1 MDEHFIKIHKWLYPV
16 SWIYGAVVVMRNKL
30 FDWGIFR
37 SKSFDVPVICVGNL
51 AVGGTGKTPHTEY
64 LIKLLHDKYQVAVLS
79 RGYKR
84 RTKGY
89 VLATPQC
96 TAKTIGDEPY
106 QMYTKFS
113 SVTLAVDE
121 KRCHGIEKLLKLKE
135 PSTDVILLDDAF
147 QHRHVKAGL
156 NILLTDYHRLFC
168 DDTLLPAG
176 RLREPVNGKN
186 RAQIVIVTKCP
197 QDIKPI
203 DYNIITKRLNL
214 YPYQRLFFSSFRYG
228 NLQPVFSNE
237 GGIALSLLTDTDI
250 LLITG
255 IASPA
260 PILERLG
267 DCTKQI
273 DLLSFGDHHDFTHK
287 DMQQI
292 RERFN
297 KLKGK
302 RRLIITTEKDA
313 TRLIN
318 HPGLDAELKPFIY
331 ALPIEIEILQ
341 NQQDKFNQH
350 IIDYVR
356 ETAAY
361 LKGKMHTSPET
372 AIILGTGLGS
382 LANEITEKY
391 EIKYSDIPNFPIST
405 VEGHSGKLIFGK
417 LGNKDIMAM
426 QGRFH
431 YYEGYSMKEVTFPV
445 RVMRE
450 LGIKTLF
457 VSNASGGTNADFEIG
472 DLMIITDHINYF
484 PEHPLRGKNIP
495 YGPRFPDMSE
505 AYSKELIR
513 KADEIAEEKGIKVQ
527 HGVYIG
533 TQGPTFET
541 PAEYKLFHILGADAV
556 GMSTVPEVIVANHC
570 GIKVFGIS
578 VITDL
583 GVEGKIVEVTH
594 EEVQKAADAAQP
606 KMTTIMRE
614 LINRA

>member
-176 RLREPVNGKN
+176 RLREPVSGKN

-318 HPGLDAELKPFIY
+318 HPDLDAELKPFIY

-341 NQQDKFNQH
+341 NQQ
-350 IIDYVR
+350 

>member
-64 LIKLLHDKYQVAVLS
+64 LIKLLRDKYQVAVLS

-255 IASPA
+255 IASPV

-356 ETAAY
+356 ENTRNRS
-361 LKGKMHTSPET
+361 LPER
-372 AIILGTGLGS
+372 
-382 LANEITEKY
+382 
-391 EIKYSDIPNFPIST
+391 
-405 VEGHSGKLIFGK
+405 
-417 LGNKDIMAM
+417 KDAH
-426 QGRFH
+426 Q
-431 YYEGYSMKEVTFPV
+431 S
-445 RVMRE
+445 
-450 LGIKTLF
+450 
-457 VSNASGGTNADFEIG
+457 
-472 DLMIITDHINYF
+472 
-484 PEHPLRGKNIP
+484 
-495 YGPRFPDMSE
+495 
-505 AYSKELIR
+505 
-513 KADEIAEEKGIKVQ
+513 
-527 HGVYIG
+527 
-533 TQGPTFET
+533 
-541 PAEYKLFHILGADAV
+541 
-556 GMSTVPEVIVANHC
+556 
-570 GIKVFGIS
+570 
-578 VITDL
+578 
-583 GVEGKIVEVTH
+583 
-594 EEVQKAADAAQP
+594 
-606 KMTTIMRE
+606 
-614 LINRA
+614 

>member
-37 SKSFDVPVICVGNL
+37 SKSFDVPVICIGNL

-64 LIKLLHDKYQVAVLS
+64 LIKLLRDKYQVAVLS

-214 YPYQRLFFSSFRYG
+214 YPYQQLFFSSFRYG
-228 NLQPVFSNE
+228 NLQPVFPTMSPDTNANSTNHE
-237 GGIALSLLTDTDI
+237 VALSSLTNTDI
-250 LLITG
+250 LLMTG

-260 PILERLG
+260 PILERLEG
-267 DCTKQI
+267 CTKQI
-273 DLLSFGDHHDFTHK
+273 DLLSFDDHHNFTHRDIQLIK
-287 DMQQI
+287 
-292 RERFN
+292 ERFH
-297 KLKGK
+297 KLKGEH
-302 RRLIITTEKDA
+302 RLIITTEKDA

-318 HPGLDAELKPFIY
+318 HPALDKELKPFIY
-331 ALPIEIEILQ
+331 TLPIEIEILQ

-356 ETAAY
+356 ENTRNRS
-361 LKGKMHTSPET
+361 LPER
-372 AIILGTGLGS
+372 
-382 LANEITEKY
+382 
-391 EIKYSDIPNFPIST
+391 
-405 VEGHSGKLIFGK
+405 
-417 LGNKDIMAM
+417 KDAH
-426 QGRFH
+426 Q
-431 YYEGYSMKEVTFPV
+431 S
-445 RVMRE
+445 
-450 LGIKTLF
+450 
-457 VSNASGGTNADFEIG
+457 
-472 DLMIITDHINYF
+472 
-484 PEHPLRGKNIP
+484 
-495 YGPRFPDMSE
+495 
-505 AYSKELIR
+505 
-513 KADEIAEEKGIKVQ
+513 
-527 HGVYIG
+527 
-533 TQGPTFET
+533 
-541 PAEYKLFHILGADAV
+541 
-556 GMSTVPEVIVANHC
+556 
-570 GIKVFGIS
+570 
-578 VITDL
+578 
-583 GVEGKIVEVTH
+583 
-594 EEVQKAADAAQP
+594 
-606 KMTTIMRE
+606 
-614 LINRA
+614 